1 MVPRSKFFTVAIH
14 VLIWLG
20 LFLIP
25 FIDERQHL
33 NIDFI
38 LRVGFTF
45 SLLAGSFYFN
55 FYFLIPRLFL
65 RRKFI
70 YFFLAAL
77 GTLIFIA
84 AINTLYVYLLGP
96 PMFSGRHHAN
106 YSRLFLNTFFPAFF
120 VFTVSTAIK
129 ISNEWFKT
137 EKQKKEM
144 ENEKLHAE
152 LAFLKSQVNP
162 HFLFNILNNICS
174 LARKKS
180 DDTENAV
187 IKLSQIM
194 RYMLSE
200 SQDEKV
206 NLEKEVEYLKN
217 YIELQQLR
225 VSGKVKINF
234 SVEGSPGILLI
245 EPMLLI
251 PFVEN
256 AFKHGISYAED
267 SEIGI
272 FLKIS
277 ENELDFRTEN
287 SIFRNGNEIVASD
300 SGTGLKNVLR
310 RLELLYPGKHEILIT
325 DNGKRYIVEL
335 KIKFAS

>member
-1 MVPRSKFFTVAIH
+1 MISKSKSVTVAIH
-14 VLIWLG
+14 ILVWLG

-25 FIDERQHL
+25 FIDDRQHL

-45 SLLAGSFYFN
+45 SLFAGLFYFN
-55 FYFLIPRLFL
+55 FYFLLPRLFL
-65 RRKFI
+65 KRKI
-70 YFFLAAL
+70 LYFFLAVVATLVVVSAL
-77 GTLIFIA
+77 NTAYALLI
-84 AINTLYVYLLGP
+84 NQYY
-96 PMFSGRHHAN
+96 PMVRHHPSN
-106 YSRLFLNTFFPAFF
+106 TRLFLNTFFPSLF
-120 VFTVSTAIK
+120 VFTVSTAIR
-129 ISNEWFKT
+129 ISSEWFKT

-144 ENEKLHAE
+144 ENEKLQSE

-200 SQDEKV
+200 SQDERV
-206 NLEKEVEYLKN
+206 NLEREVEYLEN

-225 VSGKVKINF
+225 VSDKVHIHF
-234 SVEGSPGILLI
+234 TVDGSPGLYTI

-256 AFKHGISYAED
+256 AFKHGISYAEESD
-267 SEIGI
+267 IRI
-272 FLKIS
+272 HLKIAD
-277 ENELDFRTEN
+277 NGINFRTEN
-287 SIFRNGNEIVASD
+287 SIFRSKSDVNGSD
-300 SGTGLKNVLR
+300 SGIGLKNVLR
-310 RLELLYPGKHEILIT
+310 RLELLYPEKHQISIS
-325 DNGKRYIVEL
+325 DNGKRYEVDL
-335 KIKFAS
+335 KIQLES